1 MSVKEVIKQ
10 VAILLQLNNLIDAN
24 LDDYENLDSQTKK
37 DINIVVSCINEVL
50 CDISTDYLMLET
62 TETIDVKEGTFDL
75 ANLSKV
81 FYKMISFVPLNE
93 YKIEYNNLLV
103 KDGKY
108 KITYNYLPEIVGLDD
123 DIVYDNRLT
132 IYGLCYGVAKEYC
145 LVCGNYSESE
155 MWESKFISA
164 MQIAVRKSGTVFLKQ
179 RRWIWWTQN
188 IKKLKLLKFA

>member
-62 TETIDVKEGTFDL
+62 TETIEVKEGTFDL

-123 DIVYDNRLT
+123 NIVYDNRST

-179 RRWIWWTQN
+179 RRWI
-188 IKKLKLLKFA
+188 